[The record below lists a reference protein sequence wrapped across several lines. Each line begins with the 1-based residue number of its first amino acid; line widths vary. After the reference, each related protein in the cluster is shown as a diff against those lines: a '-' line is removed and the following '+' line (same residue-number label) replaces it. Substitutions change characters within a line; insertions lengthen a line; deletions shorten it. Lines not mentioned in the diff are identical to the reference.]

1 MNYFKRFFGHLRT
14 VLTHKRWVFYY
25 ASHLGYTWRGLV
37 HDLSKFSPTEF
48 FESVRYWTGI
58 RSPILT
64 AKEDV
69 GISYAWLHHKGR
81 NKHHYEYWID
91 RVDGKLVYHKVPFE
105 YVIEM
110 VCDWLAACRT
120 YTGDNKDVFKREYDW
135 WRGHSDNVEL
145 HKDTKKLVSIL
156 LWNLAEHESYP
167 GHNEK
172 TAMEEVAIMLPGWKT
187 IYEDPDIDYPA
198 HYEDV
203 Y

>member
-1 MNYFKRFFGHLRT
+1 MKREEIMDLI
-14 VLTHKRWVFYY
+14 
-25 ASHLGYTWRGLV
+25 RGLAKSTGWYSRLYESIMEM
-37 HDLSKFSPTEF
+37 DKDSRERF
-48 FESVRYWTGI
+48 FESVRYWTGR